1 MPFRVPR
8 CPDDPPPRARM
19 LGVDSHPGPA
29 RVLVAPVTDEGF
41 GRQQQLRAPGGP
53 LVKVNELDPGLFG

>member
-1 MPFRVPR
+1 
-8 CPDDPPPRARM
+8 M